1 MNKRGNLDGLEVRNG
16 RLINNAPDGMT
27 GIQKLAMM
35 KKARYVEE
43 KTMIMENAMYR
54 AEMRSDMMER
64 MGEIKGKSCCD

>member
-1 MNKRGNLDGLEVRNG
+1 MMNKKGILDGLEVRNG

-27 GIQKLAMM
+27 GIQKLAMV

-54 AEMRSDMMER
+54 AEMRADMMEN
-64 MGEIKGKSCCD
+64 MKGRSCMD

>member
-1 MNKRGNLDGLEVRNG
+1 MNKKGILDGLEVRNG

-27 GIQKLAMM
+27 GIQKLAMV

-54 AEMRSDMMER
+54 AEMRADMMEN
-64 MGEIKGKSCCD
+64 MKGRSCMD

>member
-1 MNKRGNLDGLEVRNG
+1 MNKKGILDGLEVRNG

-54 AEMRSDMMER
+54 AEMRADMMED
-64 MGEIKGKSCCD
+64 MKGKSCMD

>member
-27 GIQKLAMM
+27 GIQKIAMM

-54 AEMRSDMMER
+54 AEMRADMMEN
-64 MGEIKGKSCCD
+64 MKGKSCM

>member
-1 MNKRGNLDGLEVRNG
+1 MNKRGDLDGLEVRNG

-27 GIQKLAMM
+27 GIQKIAMM

-54 AEMRSDMMER
+54 AEMRADMMED
-64 MGEIKGKSCCD
+64 MKGKSCM

>member
-1 MNKRGNLDGLEVRNG
+1 MMNKKGILDGLEVRNG

-54 AEMRSDMMER
+54 AEMRADMMED
-64 MGEIKGKSCCD
+64 MKGKSCMD

>member
-1 MNKRGNLDGLEVRNG
+1 MNKKGNLDGLEIRNG

-27 GIQKLAMM
+27 GIQKIAMM

-54 AEMRSDMMER
+54 AEMRADMMED
-64 MGEIKGKSCCD
+64 MKGKSCM

>member
-1 MNKRGNLDGLEVRNG
+1 MNKRGDLDGLEVRNG

-27 GIQKLAMM
+27 GIQKIAMM

-54 AEMRSDMMER
+54 AEMRADMMEN
-64 MGEIKGKSCCD
+64 MKGKSCM

>member
-1 MNKRGNLDGLEVRNG
+1 MMNKRGILDGLEMRNG

-35 KKARYVEE
+35 KKARRVEE

-54 AEMRSDMMER
+54 AEMRADMMEN
-64 MGEIKGKSCCD
+64 MKGKSCMD

>member
-1 MNKRGNLDGLEVRNG
+1 MNKKGILDGLEVRNG

-27 GIQKLAMM
+27 GIQKLAMV

-54 AEMRSDMMER
+54 AEMRADMMEK
-64 MGEIKGKSCCD
+64 MGEVKNKY

>member
-1 MNKRGNLDGLEVRNG
+1 MMNKKGILDGLEVRNG

-35 KKARYVEE
+35 KKARYIEE

-54 AEMRSDMMER
+54 AEMRSEMMED
-64 MGEIKGKSCCD
+64 MNGKSCMD

>member
-1 MNKRGNLDGLEVRNG
+1 MMNKRGDLDGLEVRNG

-27 GIQKLAMM
+27 GIQKIAMM

-54 AEMRSDMMER
+54 AEMRADMMED
-64 MGEIKGKSCCD
+64 MKGKSCM

>member
-1 MNKRGNLDGLEVRNG
+1 MNKKGILDGLEVRNG

-27 GIQKLAMM
+27 GIQKLAMV

-54 AEMRSDMMER
+54 AEMRADMMEN
-64 MGEIKGKSCCD
+64 MKGKSCMD

>member
-27 GIQKLAMM
+27 GIQKIAMM
-35 KKARYVEE
+35 KKARRVEE

-54 AEMRSDMMER
+54 AEMRADMMDN
-64 MGEIKGKSCCD
+64 MKGKSCM

>member
-1 MNKRGNLDGLEVRNG
+1 MMNKRGNLDGLEVRNG

-54 AEMRSDMMER
+54 AEMRSEMMEP
-64 MGEIKGKSCCD
+64 MKGKSCRD

>member
-1 MNKRGNLDGLEVRNG
+1 MMNKRGNLEGLEVRNG

-54 AEMRSDMMER
+54 AEMRADMMEN
-64 MGEIKGKSCCD
+64 MKGKSCM

>member
-1 MNKRGNLDGLEVRNG
+1 MNKKGNLDGLEVRNG

-54 AEMRSDMMER
+54 AEMRADMMEG
-64 MGEIKGKSCCD
+64 MKGKSCMD